1 MACDTEVSIST
12 STNNLHL
19 QVSVAAA
26 AQMTVSWL
34 STLRGVISLFQLLG
48 QVDEEHPPELN
59 RYTGTELLPWWPR
72 RHLTTNSQNKRISL
86 HGLRTKTTSTWTTN
100 TFGISWFPASYLP
113 LFCTVGAWENK
124 RTIENMPCYNNH
136 KQEPWYLKYTMV
148 VIITPRTNL
157 LLWVTTFI
165 NENIRLIGASD

>member
-59 RYTGTELLPWWPR
+59 RYTGTELLP
-72 RHLTTNSQNKRISL
+72 
-86 HGLRTKTTSTWTTN
+86 
-100 TFGISWFPASYLP
+100 
-113 LFCTVGAWENK
+113 
-124 RTIENMPCYNNH
+124 
-136 KQEPWYLKYTMV
+136 
-148 VIITPRTNL
+148 
-157 LLWVTTFI
+157 
-165 NENIRLIGASD
+165 